1 MTDIF
6 KSTTRSRTRASIPV
20 AVRLA
25 AGFTLLE
32 LMVVLVLIGIIFTF
46 AMLSFGGDD
55 IAELMEEETR
65 RLETLIRLAA
75 DESVIR
81 GQELAIRFTD
91 EGYEFMALQ
100 KGGWQVPAN
109 DRLLRAYTLPPKV
122 LLRLQLEGDAPVFPQ
137 QSDEEEAI
145 TPQVFILSSGE
156 VTPFA
161 VVLESRQSPARYHLS
176 VSLMGH
182 IETEYEQTL

>member
-1 MTDIF
+1 MRGH
-6 KSTTRSRTRASIPV
+6 SVAPSRV
-20 AVRLA
+20 A

-91 EGYEFMALQ
+91 EGYEFMELQ
-100 KGGWQVPAN
+100 KDGWQVPAN
-109 DRLLRAYTLPPKV
+109 DRLLRAYTLPPEV
-122 LLRLQLEGDAPVFPQ
+122 LLRLQLEGDPPVFPRQ
-137 QSDEEEAI
+137 TDESDKEEAI

-176 VSLMGH
+176 VSLMGQ
-182 IETEYEQTL
+182 IETEHEQTL